1 MQALV
6 TTRLAIPSAHPKFA
20 RRFLA
25 FLMTALSAL
34 NV

>member
-1 MQALV
+1 MQTLV
-6 TTRLAIPSAHPKFA
+6 ITHRAVPSAHPKFA